1 MKTKFLYLIN
11 SLFVA
16 SAITACSDNENQYVP
31 SDNPENNEKPEW
43 YYTGGQLG
51 TAYLTT
57 SNALE
62 QPTEPIE
69 ANEEMSQRFKN
80 GEQLFEKMYMN
91 NHSGVRKGLGPAY
104 VRSSCIHCHPG
115 YGHGKRNP
123 AGAFQTTSIGNGCL
137 LVVYNPDTDGYVSW
151 LTGMPQGHA
160 TQPFKAPL
168 DESKV
173 IIEWKKYTDEWGNK
187 FPDGESYDLEYPEVT
202 LAADAV
208 YAKNEGVISS
218 LGNYKVLLESTIG
231 IYGTGLL
238 DAISD
243 DDLKAQYAKEEQDG
257 YMQNGL
263 NEAFFK
269 NGEWVKQ
276 YSNTKVTD
284 VNPDFS
290 DKGEQ
295 HPFRFTYAL
304 SRGPLQDAAGANAM
318 WNITN
323 VTRSNRRYHY
333 LDTYFASAS
342 GEDKTVYGGSSWV
355 KASANDPEVQAG
367 YQSYIEEV
375 DPDKNHPTWHADDY
389 TDKTQVA
396 RAIAAYLTSQELDV
410 EMDDEDFIDFMVW
423 HRGLAVPAAR
433 NVDDP
438 DVIKGKELFEQ
449 IGCAYC
455 HRPSWTT
462 GDDNFY
468 DPNGFFTKGDSRLPR
483 YPNQT
488 IWPYSDLVQHKLH
501 MENDIRTGWCRT
513 TPLWGRGLHQM
524 CTGSTTADRLHDNR
538 ARNVIEAIMWH
549 GNAKSDARMTIEKFR
564 NLSKAERDAII
575 KFIDSI

>member
-16 SAITACSDNENQYVP
+16 SAITACSDNENQHVP

-123 AGAFQTTSIGNGCL
+123 AGVFQTTSIGNGCL

-323 VTRSNRRYHY
+323 VTRRNSSYH
-333 LDTYFASAS
+333 
-342 GEDKTVYGGSSWV
+342 
-355 KASANDPEVQAG
+355 
-367 YQSYIEEV
+367 
-375 DPDKNHPTWHADDY
+375 
-389 TDKTQVA
+389 
-396 RAIAAYLTSQELDV
+396 
-410 EMDDEDFIDFMVW
+410 
-423 HRGLAVPAAR
+423 
-433 NVDDP
+433 
-438 DVIKGKELFEQ
+438 
-449 IGCAYC
+449 
-455 HRPSWTT
+455 
-462 GDDNFY
+462 
-468 DPNGFFTKGDSRLPR
+468 
-483 YPNQT
+483 
-488 IWPYSDLVQHKLH
+488 
-501 MENDIRTGWCRT
+501 
-513 TPLWGRGLHQM
+513 
-524 CTGSTTADRLHDNR
+524 
-538 ARNVIEAIMWH
+538 
-549 GNAKSDARMTIEKFR
+549 
-564 NLSKAERDAII
+564 
-575 KFIDSI
+575 